1 MFNFLKKT
9 NTDLGEPVIEKP
21 KTIKIGKTKIT
32 LDKSVKQEE
41 KYIKKY
47 KADIDEVDV
56 AVAKQ
61 LLQKG
66 DVVLDVGASIGYVA
80 LHYLDKGAKEVHSF
94 EPHPQIYKRL
104 KNIKRKGLVTYPVAL
119 SNKRGKCSLIIS
131 QSHNQGSTLEKKIAK
146 GNRNVFG
153 AELQKVKIS
162 TDKLDHVFPDK
173 YFDFVKVDIEGHEL
187 AFLKGAK
194 KFLKKRA
201 PRIFQ
206 IEIQDKD
213 KDQVISL
220 LQSSYKNVRRVDYN
234 KKTGQVNFAKL
245 EETCLP
251 EYEHSPQNYIFTNE
265 DV

>member
-21 KTIKIGKTKIT
+21 KIIKIGKTKIT

-104 KNIKRKGLVTYPVAL
+104 KKIERQNLIAYPIAL
-119 SNKRGKCSLIIS
+119 SNKKGKCSLIIS
-131 QSHNQGSTLEKKIAK
+131 QSHNQGSTLEEEIAV
-146 GNRNVFG
+146 GNKSVFG
-153 AELQKVKIS
+153 TELQKIIIQ
-162 TDKLDHVFPDK
+162 TNKLDKVLSRK
-173 YFDFVKVDIEGHEL
+173 YFDFVKVDIEGHE
-187 AFLKGAK
+187 
-194 KFLKKRA
+194 
-201 PRIFQ
+201 
-206 IEIQDKD
+206 
-213 KDQVISL
+213 
-220 LQSSYKNVRRVDYN
+220 
-234 KKTGQVNFAKL
+234 
-245 EETCLP
+245 
-251 EYEHSPQNYIFTNE
+251 
-265 DV
+265 